1 MEPADSGM
9 QSRPW
14 QQSLRSVHATLA
26 IPGMTPRL
34 ATIWAMQHGAAV
46 PTRLADVTTVAG
58 EAMTLVLPPM
68 SASTVVVVP

>member
-1 MEPADSGM
+1 
-9 QSRPW
+9 
-14 QQSLRSVHATLA
+14 
-26 IPGMTPRL
+26 
-34 ATIWAMQHGAAV
+34 MQHGAAV